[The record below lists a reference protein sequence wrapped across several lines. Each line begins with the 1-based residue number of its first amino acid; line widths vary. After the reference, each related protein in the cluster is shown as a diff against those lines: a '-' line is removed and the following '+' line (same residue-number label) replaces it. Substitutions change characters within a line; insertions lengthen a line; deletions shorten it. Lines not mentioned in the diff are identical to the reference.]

1 MKRLNLSD
9 FQIIS
14 LSACKGQAT
23 VEYILFILIMLI
35 ACSCALKII
44 IIAWQ
49 YKFELIS
56 KFTGTLSVLF
66 C

>member
-1 MKRLNLSD
+1 MKKYYLILNN
-9 FQIIS
+9 IT
-14 LSACKGQAT
+14 AQAM
-23 VEYILFILIMLI
+23 VEYILFVLIMLI
-35 ACSCALKII
+35 ACSGVLKII

-56 KFTGTLSVLF
+56 KITGTVSVFF

>member
-1 MKRLNLSD
+1 MKKYYLILNN
-9 FQIIS
+9 IT
-14 LSACKGQAT
+14 AQAM
-23 VEYILFILIMLI
+23 VEYILFVLIMLI
-35 ACSCALKII
+35 ACSGVLKII

-56 KFTGTLSVLF
+56 KITGAISVFF